1 MGRYDRRHANSPTH
15 GSLGRLREREK
26 PYDPRY
32 PPSPRRMKRLRTAIV
47 VLAVLALATAGYI
60 FALRPGPLVLT
71 GIVTTD
77 EVIVSPQIA
86 GQVTQLLVRA
96 GDSVDRAQLLAV
108 IAPDELKAD
117 VTYYT
122 QSAEGLAGQ
131 VQENEA
137 ALRYQEQQTLQLIQQ
152 ARALVAAAQA
162 QRVEAAA
169 DFENAQTEYERAKAL
184 SKSGAL
190 TSQEVDRAR
199 TTSETTKAKLDAA
212 ERQLEAQRAALALA
226 SAARDEVEVKRSAL
240 ASSEH
245 ERAAAAAQT
254 EKAAVRVGYTEIHAP
269 LSGVVDVL
277 AARQGEVVTAGQP
290 ILTVVDPSG
299 LWVRIDVEETYIDRV
314 RIGDSLTIRLPSGE
328 TRAGTVFY
336 RGVDAGFATQ
346 RDVSRTK
353 RDIKTFEV
361 RLRVDNHDR
370 RLALGMTAY
379 VLFPT
384 S

>member
-1 MGRYDRRHANSPTH
+1 
-15 GSLGRLREREK
+15 
-26 PYDPRY
+26 
-32 PPSPRRMKRLRTAIV
+32 MKRLRTILILL
-47 VLAVLALATAGYI
+47 VLVAAGSAVYV
-60 FALRPGPLVLT
+60 FELRPGPLVLT

-77 EVIVSPQIA
+77 DVVVSPQIA
-86 GQVTQLLVRA
+86 GQVTQLLAHA
-96 GDSVDRAQLLAV
+96 GDSVDRDQLLAV
-108 IAPDELKAD
+108 IAPDELKAEA
-117 VTYYT
+117 TYYA

-131 VQENEA
+131 VREGEA
-137 ALRYQEQQTLQLIQQ
+137 ALRYQEQQTIQQIQQ

-169 DFENAQTEYERAKAL
+169 DFENAKTEYERAKAL
-184 SKSGAL
+184 AESGTL
-190 TSQEVDRAR
+190 TSQAVDRER
-199 TTSETTKAKLDAA
+199 TTFETNKAKLDAA
-212 ERQLEAQRAALALA
+212 DKQLEAQRAALALA
-226 SAARDEVEVKRSAL
+226 SAAKDEVDVKRGAL
-240 ASSEH
+240 SSSEH

-269 LSGVVDVL
+269 SKGVVDVL
-277 AARQGEVVTAGQP
+277 AVRQGEVVATGQP
-290 ILTVVDPSG
+290 ILTLVDPDD
-299 LWVRIDVEETYIDRV
+299 LWIRVDVEETYIDRV
-314 RIGDSLTIRLPSGE
+314 RIGDSLTVRFQSGE
-328 TRAGTVFY
+328 TRTGKVFY

-370 RLALGMTAY
+370 ALALGMTAY